1 MIKTRAK
8 INEIENRKIIEKISE
23 LKNWSFK
30 MVNKIDDPLVKLAK
44 EKREKTQLPKIRDE
58 RRNVTTD
65 IKKSK
70 GL

>member
-8 INEIENRKIIEKISE
+8 INEIESRKIIEKISE

-30 MVNKIDDPLVKLAK
+30 MVNKIDNPLVKLAK
-44 EKREKTQLPKIRDE
+44 EKREKTQLLKIRDE

>member
-30 MVNKIDDPLVKLAK
+30 MVNKIDNPLVKLAK
-44 EKREKTQLPKIRDE
+44 EKREKTQLLKIRDE